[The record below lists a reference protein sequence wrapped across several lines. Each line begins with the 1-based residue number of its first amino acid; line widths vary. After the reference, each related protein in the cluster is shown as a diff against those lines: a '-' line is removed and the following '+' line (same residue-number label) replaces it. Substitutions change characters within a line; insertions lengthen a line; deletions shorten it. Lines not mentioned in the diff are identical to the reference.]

1 MTNNQKEVWE
11 YFAAHCMWAFNYTG
25 EVITYQIWVQFI
37 QSDNHANRSKYQ
49 KENIFKD
56 SHMWVWLELTSIA
69 PVTAALEC
77 NRLFELQRLE
87 SAWFWQES
95 DISEEANDSFT
106 FLF

>member
-1 MTNNQKEVWE
+1 MQTETNIKKKI
-11 YFAAHCMWAFNYTG
+11 YSRIHT
-25 EVITYQIWVQFI
+25 
-37 QSDNHANRSKYQ
+37 
-49 KENIFKD
+49 
-56 SHMWVWLELTSIA
+56 WVWLELTSIA